1 MSKKIRIYPNKEQ
14 QKCFQQWFAG
24 NRAAFNLANEYL
36 KQPGSKASWM
46 NIKTDLL
53 KILSDQKP
61 FLKEVPYQIKS
72 LAIKECCI
80 AVSSAKKKYKITGKF
95 QEISFKKFRS
105 PKQSCY
111 IPKSAIKNNSIYV
124 DILSTYIAKSNNT
137 KKNKANTNINIQ
149 EKLPNNYGDS
159 RLVVEN
165 GRWFLCVSYEN
176 NFNPKIGV
184 SQSSDVEN
192 QDKKIV
198 SLDPGI
204 RSFMT
209 FYSKDSCGKLGE
221 SAFTEIQKLG
231 FELDFLLSTKKK
243 TSNKFR
249 FKKRNFQRAIMRTRN
264 RIKDLV
270 SEMHHKVALFLV
282 QNFDIILMPKFE
294 TSDMVLKN
302 SRKLNSKSARNMMTL
317 SFYKFSQILK
327 HKAKK
332 YGKIVL
338 DVTEEYTSKTVS
350 WNGEIKEKLG
360 SARWITSEGI
370 TMDRDYNGARGIL
383 LKWLVFVLTLLS
395 ENPEGLGRSPSL
407 EKSSYKSATTVLSN
421 SLEFD
426 RLC

>member
-1 MSKKIRIYPNKEQ
+1 
-14 QKCFQQWFAG
+14 
-24 NRAAFNLANEYL
+24 
-36 KQPGSKASWM
+36 M

-53 KILSDQKP
+53 QILFATKP
-61 FLKEVPYQIKS
+61 FLKDVPYQIKS

-80 AVSSAKKKYKITGKF
+80 AVSSAKKKHKITGQY

-111 IPKSAIKNNSIYV
+111 IPKSAIKDNSIYV

-137 KKNKANTNINIQ
+137 KKDKSNANIKIT
-149 EKLPNNYGDS
+149 EKIPDNFGDS
-159 RLVVEN
+159 RLVLEN
-165 GRWFLCVSYEN
+165 GRWFLCVSYEEI
-176 NFNPKIGV
+176 FNPQIGF
-184 SQSSDVEN
+184 SQSVDVEN

-198 SLDPGI
+198 ALDPGI

-209 FYSKDSCGKLGE
+209 FYSQDSCGKLGD

-243 TSNKFR
+243 TDKKLR
-249 FKKRNFQRAIMRTRN
+249 FKKRNFQRAILRIRN

-282 QNFDIILMPKFE
+282 QNFDIILLPKFE
-294 TSDMVLKN
+294 TQEMVTKN

-317 SFYKFSQILK
+317 SFYKFSVILK
-327 HKAKK
+327 RKAKK
-332 YGKIVL
+332 YGKIVF

-383 LKWLVFVLTLLS
+383 LKWLS
-395 ENPEGLGRSPSL
+395 KNPEGLGRSPSL
-407 EKSSYKSATTVLSN
+407 EKSSYKSATSVLSN